1 MPPRTTR
8 NSLAP
13 DPSDLTDNEGSLLA
27 LVLREQPITAY
38 QIMKIYEQSPVTSFN
53 TSKGGLYPAITR
65 LRRRGYM
72 VGTPIEGDK
81 RGAEKLSCT
90 AAGRVAVKQWLK
102 DLRDT
107 HFLPVDPLRT
117 KVLSFELLT
126 REEQIEWIVDAK
138 SQMAA
143 TLKAVESY
151 DASAAG
157 PFQDLIRDNAVTA
170 LQSRMQ
176 WLDKLMRAVVKGG
189 PAAGD

>member
-1 MPPRTTR
+1 MPPRTTK

-27 LVLREQPITAY
+27 LVLRKQPITAY
-38 QIMKIYEQSPVTSFN
+38 QIMKIHEQSPVTSFN

-72 VGTPIEGDK
+72 IGTPVEGDG

-90 AAGRVAVKQWLK
+90 PAGEVAAKQWLK

-107 HFLPVDPLRT
+107 HFVPVDPLRT
-117 KVLSFELLT
+117 RVLSFELLT
-126 REEQIEWIVDAK
+126 RDEQIEWIVDAK
-138 SQMAA
+138 AQMAA
-143 TLKAVESY
+143 KLAEIERY
-151 DASAAG
+151 DAVAAA
-157 PFQDLIRDNAVTA
+157 PFQDLIRENATSA

-176 WLDKLMRAVVKGG
+176 WLDKLMRVVVKG
-189 PAAGD
+189 AARD